1 MKKEEKNR
9 EKKGKAVFGLSN
21 AVLSTGIIPQV
32 LIAFVGEIKT
42 ILLWKRK
49 TKLQN

>member
-1 MKKEEKNR
+1 MTEKEKNR

-32 LIAFVGEIKT
+32 LMAFFQEIKT
-42 ILLWKRK
+42 VLSWKKK